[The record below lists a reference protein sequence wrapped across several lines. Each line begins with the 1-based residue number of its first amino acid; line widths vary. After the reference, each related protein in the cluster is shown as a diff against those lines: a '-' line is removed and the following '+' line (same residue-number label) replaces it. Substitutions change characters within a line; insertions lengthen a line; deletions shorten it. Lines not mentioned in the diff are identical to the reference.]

1 MSNKQH
7 LLEKEKT
14 TTSFKLSVWR
24 KDCTIGEIAYQYASK
39 FSMFSEYE
47 KRYVCI
53 IFCLF
58 LKIVRP
64 IMTWVW
70 FSFSSRLQSSHTDFT
85 HHLDIHPVE
94 CLPKRRKMQQL
105 AAHKARQHVKH
116 AQNMS
121 MGFEVS
127 LHWKVIM

>member
-1 MSNKQH
+1 MSKQH
-7 LLEKEKT
+7 LLEKEDKN
-14 TTSFKLSVWR
+14 KLQIVGME
-24 KDCTIGEIAYQYASK
+24 KDCTIGNH
-39 FSMFSEYE
+39 
-47 KRYVCI
+47 
-53 IFCLF
+53 LF
-58 LKIVRP
+58 IHMPQSLPCFRRTKKGMYNFLFILKIA
-64 IMTWVW
+64 ILLSWAW